1 MTDLINHLFFYSEN
15 HCVPYSLETPEYR
28 QAVLVL
34 EQDWTGFRAS
44 LTAEQ
49 DRRLEDLLSRQL
61 AVKLTEEQAVF
72 RSGLSIGVTLGR
84 L

>member
-1 MTDLINHLFFYSEN
+1 MTDLINNLLFYSED
-15 HCVPYSLETPEYR
+15 HCVPQCLETSEYNR
-28 QAVLVL
+28 TVHDL

-49 DRRLEDLLSRQL
+49 DRRLEELLSRQFT
-61 AVKLTEEQAVF
+61 VKFTEEQAVF
-72 RSGLSIGVTLGR
+72 RSGLSIGITLGR

>member
-1 MTDLINHLFFYSEN
+1 MTDLINHLYFYSED
-15 HCVPYSLETPEYR
+15 HCISQSLETPEYR
-28 QAVLVL
+28 QTVYGL
-34 EQDWTGFRAS
+34 ERDWTKFRAS

-49 DRRLEDLLSRQL
+49 DRRLEDLLSRQFT
-61 AVKLTEEQAVF
+61 VKLAEEQAVF

>member
-1 MTDLINHLFFYSEN
+1 MTDLINNLFLYSED
-15 HCVPYSLETPEYR
+15 HCVPRNLETPVYR
-28 QAVLVL
+28 KMVDSL
-34 EQDWTGFRAS
+34 ERDWSGFRAS